1 MDNKKIKRFKFYLL
15 KAMLQNY
22 LKIAF
27 RNLVRNKV
35 YSFINI
41 VGLAVGMAV
50 AMLIFLFVSHEV
62 SFDKFHVNGDRIYKV
77 SSTVKYGEQEVN
89 FTSMSAKLA
98 PIIKETNPEVI
109 DFVRI
114 TSGGSAIFLN
124 PSNLAQKFKADN
136 FDFVDNSF
144 FSTFSFQLK
153 EGNSKN
159 ALKEPF
165 SLVISEKIAK
175 KYFGNENPIGKT
187 LICNAKY
194 NYTIT
199 GILKEIPSN
208 SSMYFDFLSSI
219 NTYPLLGKSQKETWQ
234 GGGAFETYFLLNSE
248 NAVEKIASNIKVAGK
263 KTGAFDEKATYSL
276 IQYSS
281 QHLSGG
287 FNENQNARYAY
298 ILSGIAILI
307 LFLALFNYMSLTTAR
322 ATTRAKEVG
331 IRKVVGADRNG
342 LIKQFYMES
351 ALFCLVSFGLAIVFI
366 ELLIQPFYE
375 LLEVQIDSS
384 FLTNPLFLFSLIS
397 LFIFSAFMSGSYPAL
412 LLSRFI
418 PIDVIKGKLTSG
430 QDGASIR
437 KWITVFQFTVS
448 VVLII
453 CVIITQ
459 KQINYMKN
467 KDLGF
472 AKDQVL
478 AIEIDSS
485 LANNYLN
492 LKNDIR
498 QMTGVKAITSVTTPF
513 FRGYNAWFVK
523 SQKSK
528 KDVMLYSMVADENF
542 FKTVDLKWVNT
553 PIDMNNLDK
562 KLFLNQE
569 AIKQLELAKNSKT
582 IGQYVDI
589 FQDKYEIGG
598 VLKDF
603 NFAGL
608 KEKIGPLSISI
619 YKEGST
625 AWIKP
630 SGYPTIYVRLDPKA
644 EIAEKISTIKYLYEK
659 YHSANPFTYY
669 FLDEDFNKT
678 FSTESR
684 LSKIFSLSTAFA
696 IFIACMGLF
705 GLVAFAAETRTKE
718 IGIRKVL
725 GASVSNIVSLLSK
738 DFVKLILISFVIAF
752 PIAWWAMNK
761 WLQAFA
767 YRIDIEWNIFAIA
780 GVFVLLIALLTV
792 SYQAIKAA
800 IANPVKSLRTE

>member
-1 MDNKKIKRFKFYLL
+1 
-15 KAMLQNY
+15 MLQNY

-27 RNLVRNKV
+27 RNLIRNKV

-62 SFDKFHVNGDRIYKV
+62 SYDKFHVNGDRIYQV
-77 SSTVKYGEQEVN
+77 SSLVKYGEQEVN
-89 FTSMSAKLA
+89 FTAMSAKLA
-98 PIIKETNPEVI
+98 PIVKNNNLEVI
-109 DFVRI
+109 DFVRVK
-114 TSGGSAIFLN
+114 GGGDAVFFN
-124 PSNLAQKFKADN
+124 PKNPTQKFKEDN
-136 FDFVDNSF
+136 FDFVDASF
-144 FSTFSFQLK
+144 FSVFSFQLK
-153 EGNSKN
+153 NGNIKN

-165 SLVISEKIAK
+165 SLVISEKSAK
-175 KYFGNENPIGKT
+175 KYFGNENPIGKV
-187 LICNAKY
+187 LVCNSKD

-199 GILKEIPSN
+199 GILKDIPSN
-208 SSMYFDFLSSI
+208 SSMNFDFLSSI
-219 NTYPLLGKSQKETWQ
+219 STYPLLGKSQKEIWEKA
-234 GGGAFETYFLLNSE
+234 GSCETYLLLNSE
-248 NAVEKIASNIKVAGK
+248 NSTKKVVASIKASGK

-276 IQYSS
+276 IQYSF
-281 QHLSGG
+281 QHLGGG
-287 FNENQNARYAY
+287 FSNNQNARYAY
-298 ILSGIAILI
+298 IFSGIALLI

-342 LIKQFYMES
+342 LVKQFYVES
-351 ALFCLVSFGLAIVFI
+351 ILVCSIAFGLAFILI
-366 ELLIQPFYE
+366 ELALQPFYD

-384 FLTNPLFLFSLIS
+384 FLTNPLFLFAVIG
-397 LFIFSAFMSGSYPAL
+397 LFIFSAFISGSYPAL

-418 PIDVIKGKLTSG
+418 PIEVIKGKFTSG
-430 QDGASIR
+430 QGGSAVR

-472 AKDQVL
+472 TKDQVL
-478 AIEIDSS
+478 AIDIDSS
-485 LANNYLN
+485 MAKNYLS

-498 QMTGVKAITSVTTPF
+498 QLTGVKAITSVTTPF
-513 FRGYNAWFVK
+513 FKGYNAWFVK

-542 FKTVDLKWVNT
+542 FKTVDLRWIKT
-553 PIDMNNLDK
+553 PIDMKNLTK
-562 KLFLNQE
+562 KLFINEE
-569 AIKQLELAKNSKT
+569 AVKQLELSKNKDI
-582 IGQYVDI
+582 IGQSVAI
-589 FQDKYEIGG
+589 WQDKYEIGG

-608 KEKIGPLSISI
+608 KEKIGPLNISI

-625 AWIKP
+625 AWIMP
-630 SGYPTIYVRLDPKA
+630 SGYPTIYVRLDPKS
-644 EIAEKISTIKYLYEK
+644 EISEKVSTIKYLYEK
-659 YHSANPFTYY
+659 YHSANPFAYY
-669 FLDEDFNKT
+669 FLDESFNKT
-678 FSTESR
+678 FSTEMR
-684 LSKIFSLSTAFA
+684 LSKMFSLFTGFA

-738 DFVKLILISFVIAF
+738 DFVKLILVSFVIAF
-752 PIAWWAMNK
+752 PVAWWAMNK
-761 WLQAFA
+761 WLEAFA
-767 YRIDIEWNIFAIA
+767 YRIDIEWNIFAMA
-780 GVFVLLIALLTV
+780 GVFTLLIALLTV

-800 IANPVKSLRTE
+800 VANPVKSLRTE